1 MASAFTTST
10 RMRMRRT
17 SGGCLRRGR
26 VVNGATG
33 VRLARETRSV
43 NICAGMERVAPPG
56 AVVVGVGIARVC
68 AVKRAEER
76 GHGGERL
83 AVVVCGKWKPRPAG
97 SGAKKRG
104 GGGNKKQ
111 NGMNDFDEQP
121 PMMNED
127 IMYVLCRTSVFG
139 WSPRAPTRKPNSHHA
154 LSMRATFKN
163 DARDAASPPLVLP
176 TALEIP
182 FICIDTCIET
192 DDV

>member
-1 MASAFTTST
+1 
-10 RMRMRRT
+10 MRRT

-139 WSPRAPTRKPNSHHA
+139 WSPRAPHPQAKLPSRSIHA
-154 LSMRATFKN
+154 GNIQERCSGR
-163 DARDAASPPLVLP
+163 SEP
-176 TALEIP
+176 TSRIAN
-182 FICIDTCIET
+182 CTGDTIHMYRH
-192 DDV
+192 VH